1 MKSPKLAAV
10 LLLTEVVQICA
21 DGMSALFVVG
31 TPPSV
36 PLYADEPY
44 KAHLEKQGYSV
55 VLVKDT
61 DVTEFDCQSHD
72 IMLISASISGS
83 AVGTKLN
90 KCPTPQMIWESRL
103 FSLNGMSANVEEVGS
118 GEADRV
124 TSAFFHENHEA
135 AWVTPEQVPPMPTGP
150 SVTISAEGA
159 TWLGEEAGTYEMW
172 TVADIGM
179 NYMTT
184 SWLGEGAK
192 VVATFPRN
200 LTKDF
205 LYKPDE
211 EKATLYYYEKGG
223 KLYGDFGA
231 SPAFRIAWPF
241 FGGSW
246 GTAPSC
252 EEVASLACTNDAC
265 QKNCQTTSQII
276 ASGVD
281 PMPLSSFGMA
291 LLDCAISKLTEEA
304 RKRPRT
310 QQLRR

>member
-1 MKSPKLAAV
+1 MGLAAV
-10 LLLTEVVQICA
+10 LLLTEVVHICA

-61 DVTEFDCQSHD
+61 DVTEVDCQSHD

-90 KCPTPQMIWESRL
+90 KCSTPQMIWESRL

-124 TSAFFHENHEA
+124 TSGFFHEYHEA
-135 AWVTPEQVPPMPTGP
+135 AWVTPEQVPPRPTGP

-159 TWLGEEAGTYEMW
+159 TWLGEEAGTHEMW

-192 VVATFPRN
+192 
-200 LTKDF
+200 
-205 LYKPDE
+205 
-211 EKATLYYYEKGG
+211 
-223 KLYGDFGA
+223 LYGDFGA
-231 SPAFRIAWPF
+231 SPALRIAWPF

-246 GTAPSC
+246 GTASSC
-252 EEVASLACTNDAC
+252 EE
-265 QKNCQTTSQII
+265 
-276 ASGVD
+276 
-281 PMPLSSFGMA
+281 
-291 LLDCAISKLTEEA
+291 
-304 RKRPRT
+304 
-310 QQLRR
+310 